1 MVYDGDLEDALH
13 WYLYKSSSGMLL
25 GRSSETLYID
35 YIEGPC
41 LTRFG
46 NSRRCPGMRFWYE
59 VMSRHSVASCAHA
72 SSCCSYDHVQTYYIL
87 LLGSHPAATIILLH
101 PITSVNLPFLFHS
114 YCLYLVHW
122 LPMTSYPDC
131 ARPGV
136 AKWCQVAQ
144 PVGQRWVTRF
154 AKHPAMML
162 IRRIV
167 GAAPLPGGVDDAI
180 TDAILQAF
188 PWDGMEWIGT
198 SREIYGKYIG
208 NIWEIYGKFDWK
220 SWS

>member
-101 PITSVNLPFLFHS
+101 QSTYHSCSTATACTWYIDFL
-114 YCLYLVHW
+114 W
-122 LPMTSYPDC
+122 LPTQTAPGRVSPSD
-131 ARPGV
+131 ARWPSPLDNGGSPGLQNIQPWCWS
-136 AKWCQVAQ
+136 AGSLGRLLCQV
-144 PVGQRWVTRF
+144 GWT
-154 AKHPAMML
+154 ML
-162 IRRIV
+162 
-167 GAAPLPGGVDDAI
+167 
-180 TDAILQAF
+180 
-188 PWDGMEWIGT
+188 
-198 SREIYGKYIG
+198 
-208 NIWEIYGKFDWK
+208 
-220 SWS
+220 